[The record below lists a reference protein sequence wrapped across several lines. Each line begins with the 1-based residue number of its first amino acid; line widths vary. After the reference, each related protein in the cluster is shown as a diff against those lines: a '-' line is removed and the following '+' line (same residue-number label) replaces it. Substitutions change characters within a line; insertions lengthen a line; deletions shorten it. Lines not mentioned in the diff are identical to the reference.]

1 MKGLNEEIR
10 KEVDDLV
17 KLYDDEAFSNIT
29 DIIEN
34 ITFLF
39 SLKEIDLKEKEK
51 ELSASILGTEYTPFF
66 YEDSNENNDE
76 GKFRW
81 SRFKNKYPE
90 DIDKILQDIRKIYT
104 NKSSEEYKVYLDYI
118 RDTNLIKFDNLAILT
133 NVIEKIEKIF
143 N

>member
-1 MKGLNEEIR
+1 MNGLNEEIK

-51 ELSASILGTEYTPFF
+51 ELSASILGTEYIPFF
-66 YEDSNENNDE
+66 M
-76 GKFRW
+76 
-81 SRFKNKYPE
+81 
-90 DIDKILQDIRKIYT
+90 KIVMKIMTKVNLDGQDLKI
-104 NKSSEEYKVYLDYI
+104 SILRI
-118 RDTNLIKFDNLAILT
+118 LIKYY
-133 NVIEKIEKIF
+133 KI
-143 N
+143 

>member
-39 SLKEIDLKEKEK
+39 SLKEIDLKEK
-51 ELSASILGTEYTPFF
+51 
-66 YEDSNENNDE
+66 
-76 GKFRW
+76 
-81 SRFKNKYPE
+81 
-90 DIDKILQDIRKIYT
+90 
-104 NKSSEEYKVYLDYI
+104 
-118 RDTNLIKFDNLAILT
+118 
-133 NVIEKIEKIF
+133 
-143 N
+143 

>member
-1 MKGLNEEIR
+1 MKGLNEEIK

-51 ELSASILGTEYTPFF
+51 ELSASILETEYIPFF
-66 YEDSNENNDE
+66 
-76 GKFRW
+76 
-81 SRFKNKYPE
+81 
-90 DIDKILQDIRKIYT
+90 L
-104 NKSSEEYKVYLDYI
+104 
-118 RDTNLIKFDNLAILT
+118 
-133 NVIEKIEKIF
+133 
-143 N
+143 